1 MEESKRVDQWFE
13 LRVDARFEVTCIQ
26 LGPGG
31 TQVSV
36 ESIRRLNH
44 DFVRLVQDA
53 EWELVGGFGGQPE
66 PEVLVRPTHFL
77 PVQQR
82 IQFRQPLLEQ
92 MTVLQEHP
100 GSFHDCRANGLLG
113 LILRPLA
120 KRLFKH
126 VNLQLLFFADDINPR
141 ICTWTEYLQD
151 GCFVV

>member
-26 LGPGG
+26 LSPGG

-53 EWELVGGFGGQPE
+53 EWELVGGFGGEPE
-66 PEVLVRPTHFL
+66 PKVLVRPAHFL
-77 PVQQR
+77 AVQELV
-82 IQFRQPLLEQ
+82 QFGQPLLEQ
-92 MTVLQEHP
+92 MAILQEYP
-100 GSFHDCRANGLLG
+100 GAFHDCSPNGLLR

-120 KRLFKH
+120 
-126 VNLQLLFFADDINPR
+126 Q
-141 ICTWTEYLQD
+141 
-151 GCFVV
+151 